1 MKDIQPGGA
10 RGRLRLGGRLLRYAL
25 WGAYALGLAAVAAT
39 AVLSWRGTRGQQ
51 AGSEERPLEGLQV
64 FWTVPD
70 FSLVERSGQSVTLA
84 DLRGKVWIA
93 TFVYTECKETC
104 PLQTAYMAQLQ
115 KDLGAEPD
123 LRFVS
128 ITVDPKHDTPEVL
141 REYAKRYGAD
151 PERWLFL
158 TGKKSV
164 IHHLAQD
171 GFRLSV
177 QDVEPDEGTQGT
189 SLWPFGP
196 RPAYASHG
204 SKGLVI
210 HSSRLVLVDRH
221 ARVRGMYPGTEPD
234 AVQRLKRDAVK
245 LLRGR

>member
-1 MKDIQPGGA
+1 MKDIQPEGA
-10 RGRLRLGGRLLRYAL
+10 RGRLRLGGQLLRYAL
-25 WGAYALGLAAVAAT
+25 WGGTALGLAAVAAT
-39 AVLSWRGTRGQQ
+39 AVVSWRGTGARQ

-64 FWTVPD
+64 FWAVPD
-70 FSLVERSGQSVTLA
+70 FSLVERSGRTVTLA

-93 TFVYTECKETC
+93 TFVYTQCKETC

-128 ITVDPKHDTPEVL
+128 ITVDPKHDTPKVL

-189 SLWPFGP
+189 SVLPFGP

-210 HSSRLVLVDRH
+210 HSSRIVLVDRQ
-221 ARVRGMYPGTEPD
+221 ARIRGLYPGTEPD
-234 AVQRLKRDAVK
+234 AIGRLRKDVKR
-245 LLRGR
+245 LLRER